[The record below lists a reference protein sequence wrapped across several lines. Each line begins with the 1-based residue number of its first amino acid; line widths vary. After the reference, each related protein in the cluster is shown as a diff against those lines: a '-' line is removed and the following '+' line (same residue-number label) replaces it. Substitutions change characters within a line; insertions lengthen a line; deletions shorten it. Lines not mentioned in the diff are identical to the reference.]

1 MPALIAFLT
10 KILAFIF
17 TIKIIRFFIFGA
29 ILLSADDIVLMLIR
43 IFVPQLKDLCSLYSS
58 VPEEV
63 GFFLQ
68 YFEIPTALKTI
79 LSAYLMRFA
88 IRRLPFVGG

>member
-29 ILLSADDIVLMLIR
+29 ILLSADAGINR
-43 IFVPQLKDLCSLYSS
+43 
-58 VPEEV
+58 
-63 GFFLQ
+63 FFN
-68 YFEIPTALKTI
+68 
-79 LSAYLMRFA
+79 
-88 IRRLPFVGG
+88 